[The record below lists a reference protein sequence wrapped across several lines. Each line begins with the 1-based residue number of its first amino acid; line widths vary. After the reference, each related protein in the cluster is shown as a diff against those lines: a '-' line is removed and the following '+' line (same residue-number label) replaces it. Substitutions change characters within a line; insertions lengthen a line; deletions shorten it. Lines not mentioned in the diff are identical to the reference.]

1 MNVFTLNEAR
11 PEPQARLEALLYL
24 GHHGVPPHNNMVN
37 CLRFLR
43 LAGKEYLL
51 AAGQVH
57 PQQRP
62 SKSSS
67 LLSSQDQH

>member
-1 MNVFTLNEAR
+1 MSVFTLNEAR
-11 PEPQARLEALLYL
+11 PEPHARLEALLYL

-37 CLRFLR
+37 CLRFFQ

-51 AAGQVH
+51 AAGQVR
-57 PQQRP
+57 PQQRLRKL
-62 SKSSS
+62 SR